1 MMPQST
7 DSLPKVLEDLAA
19 ELARGKIDVTELSQF
34 IAIVMPYCLH
44 SGKFHEIFH
53 AWERWV
59 FHVLPVHFSQPIPDT
74 QSLPETLWDRQSE
87 LVGIDMNDSVQL
99 DLLRN
104 CFPKFR
110 DEYEQFPSSST
121 GEPGRFHL
129 NNYLFDG
136 TDALVA
142 YCMIRNF
149 QPRLIIEVGSG
160 FSSLIAAEAAAKN
173 KSSAL
178 ICIEPFPR
186 EFLRQRFPG
195 LHSLIEKKVEDID
208 LDLFSQLG
216 PGDI

>member
-53 AWERWV
+53 AWEREG
-59 FHVLPVHFSQPIPDT
+59 FHVTPVHFYQPIPDT
-74 QSLPETLWDRQSE
+74 QTLPETLWNRPSE

-110 DEYEQFPSSST
+110 HEYEQFPTKPT
-121 GEPGRFHL
+121 GQPTRFYL
-129 NNYLFDG
+129 NNGLFDG
-136 TDALVA
+136 VDALVA
-142 YCMIRNF
+142 YCVVRHF
-149 QPRLIIEVGSG
+149 RPRLIMEIGGG
-160 FSSLIAAEAAAKN
+160 FSSLILGEATADN
-173 KSSAL
+173 NSSPL
-178 ICIEPFPR
+178 ICIEPFPQ
-186 EFLRQRFPG
+186 EFLKRGFPG
-195 LHSLIEKKVEDID
+195 LHSLI
-208 LDLFSQLG
+208 
-216 PGDI
+216 